1 MRDEILSFVNECVL
15 FNNFDELKKE
25 SGIITEDIVKKFNL
39 SRTQSSRLLND
50 LVKSDN
56 LIKINSR
63 PVIFLPKNKIN
74 DVVGPT
80 KKVFMKI

>member
-1 MRDEILSFVNECVL
+1 MNVYYLTTLMNLKRKWH
-15 FNNFDELKKE
+15 NNRRY
-25 SGIITEDIVKKFNL
+25 SKKFNL

>member
-1 MRDEILSFVNECVL
+1 MNVHYLTTLMN
-15 FNNFDELKKE
+15 LKRKWH
-25 SGIITEDIVKKFNL
+25 SDRRHSKKFNL

-63 PVIFLPKNKIN
+63 PVIFLPKSKIN

-80 KKVFMKI
+80 KKKVFMKV